1 MASEEK
7 DLSGYESE
15 EDLIESDFGSTD
27 RVRRLF
33 DVQHFDLK
41 TTTDKKISLLTLG
54 DAVSSVALQQS
65 KVLLHVLSTL
75 EEHFLE
81 CKSEDKANGLS
92 AGTLENLYDF
102 QQKIAS
108 KYNDCVKILNSMK
121 TKTSL

>member
-15 EDLIESDFGSTD
+15 EALIESDFGSTD